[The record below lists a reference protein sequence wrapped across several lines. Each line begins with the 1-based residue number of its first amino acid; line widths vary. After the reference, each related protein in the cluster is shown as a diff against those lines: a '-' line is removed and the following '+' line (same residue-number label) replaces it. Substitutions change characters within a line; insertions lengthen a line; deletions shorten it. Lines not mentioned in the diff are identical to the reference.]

1 MKRLYLFILLNSMAA
16 FGAIGETYVRNID
29 NNKERVLNIV
39 RDKFPL
45 LTGTDIFRLRYD
57 TKYDKS
63 LVKAV
68 LSDLS
73 HKVITELPHI
83 TNDTKVVSYS
93 NGMIIYQA
101 FAEQKPG
108 KVEARYGAIDLCGNA
123 VVPFRHK
130 NVRDVL
136 KSQEYQTYS
145 MNEVCRNILKDA
157 QNVVEFQR
165 VKDKL
170 DNYRKSRY
178 TRDYELIS
186 DADWELGGYNNNR
199 HRVYYTPIKMV
210 VYKGK
215 AAFTDKHD
223 NFISD
228 FQYKDTDF
236 ELSSVFCKLDNN
248 GLKSI
253 EFIKPTDYAGIQLY
267 LLGLDKIV
275 TLMVNINMSK
285 WYNKDEFESL
295 AEFAIRTTPEMNRK
309 AQEYFASAA
318 VRLYLALGMPRPF
331 TLSDYDRENESFLIE
346 SPVGNV
352 AMKIPFDKS
361 MNFRNAWEREQIV
374 FEAPRFSTIDDGV
387 TLTSLK
393 ARIKDMDDSYL
404 ANTKTKYTRYIMGN
418 ATDVASPV
426 IAVVKNPNPVE
437 QKQVDI
443 TLDNGLKKFTPADVD
458 LEIPQGNKRR
468 DRAFALIIANEN
480 YDKLSDVTF
489 ARNDGEIL
497 AQYCTRTLGMP
508 AQNVKTYFNATYGQM
523 RQAISDMRKI
533 AEAYG
538 GDIDLLVYYAGHGAP
553 DELTSKAYLLPADA
567 DGINPEYC
575 IGRDYLLDEI
585 AAMNTRNAVVMFDAC
600 FTGAERT
607 EQKGKM
613 LVAAR
618 SVEIEPQGPEF
629 DDSKGNVRIIN
640 ATSGRQ
646 TAIPDRENSHG
657 LFTYYLLK
665 KLRDSRGNVSMGDLW
680 SYLDTNISQRSAVL
694 GKIQRPSINAQ
705 GDWNSKPLLP

>member
-1 MKRLYLFILLNSMAA
+1 
-16 FGAIGETYVRNID
+16 
-29 NNKERVLNIV
+29 
-39 RDKFPL
+39 
-45 LTGTDIFRLRYD
+45 
-57 TKYDKS
+57 
-63 LVKAV
+63 
-68 LSDLS
+68 
-73 HKVITELPHI
+73 
-83 TNDTKVVSYS
+83 
-93 NGMIIYQA
+93 MIIYRA
-101 FAEQKPG
+101 RSEYKPG
-108 KVEARYGAIDLCGNA
+108 KIEARYGAIDLCGNT

-136 KSQEYQTYS
+136 KSQEYQAYS

-157 QNVVEFQR
+157 QSVVEFQR

-178 TRDYELIS
+178 TNETDRIKPQYLRQVFQDGQSTITDYNYNYILPFNYGASKAYWSQEDILFALEES
-186 DADWELGGYNNNR
+186 DGSG
-199 HRVYYTPIKMV
+199 TS
-210 VYKGK
+210 
-215 AAFTDKHD
+215 
-223 NFISD
+223 FI
-228 FQYKDTDF
+228 
-236 ELSSVFCKLDNN
+236 KLDGSKQY
-248 GLKSI
+248 GLPNSK
-253 EFIKPTDYAGIQLY
+253 KIQLCY
-267 LLGLDKIV
+267 DKYYYV
-275 TLMVNINMSK
+275 TPYKPIFSKSYYCDLANVVANMVNVNMAM

-295 AEFAIRTTPEMNRK
+295 AEYAARTTPEMNRM
-309 AQEYFASAA
+309 AQEHYASAA
-318 VRLYLALGMPRPF
+318 VKLFLDLGMPRPF
-331 TLSDYDRENESFLIE
+331 KLGDYDRENESFLIE

-361 MNFRNAWEREQIV
+361 MNFRNAWGREQVV

-393 ARIKDMDDSYL
+393 ARIKDMNDSYL
-404 ANTKTKYTRYIMGN
+404 ADTKTKYTRYIMGN

-443 TLDNGLKKFTPADVD
+443 ALDNGLKKFTPADVD
-458 LEIPQGNKRR
+458 LNIPQGNKRR
-468 DRAFALIIANEN
+468 DRAFALIIANED
-480 YDKLSDVTF
+480 YDKLSDVAF
-489 ARNDGEIL
+489 ARNDGKIL
-497 AQYCTRTLGMP
+497 AQYCTLTLGMP